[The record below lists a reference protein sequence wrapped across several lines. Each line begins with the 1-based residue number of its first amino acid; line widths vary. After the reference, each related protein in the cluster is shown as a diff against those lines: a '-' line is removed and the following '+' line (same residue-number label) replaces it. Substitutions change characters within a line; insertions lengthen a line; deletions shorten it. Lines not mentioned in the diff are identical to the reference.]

1 MWVKFVSKTSEGTL
15 FNFGNPLNTEEELSN
30 NAYGFRL
37 DTKVNKYNDKYYRY
51 IRLIVRDWHDGL
63 NYKLRDNHFG
73 TTGLTRF
80 SQRSVGWAANTVYG
94 AHGFYDDYNNT
105 VYEDTGR
112 PRSYY
117 PNIHEAFPQ
126 IPTDNLDEWYFIC
139 ATFNSNITEIG
150 YDESQ
155 NYGSLGDVR
164 QNTQFWLNHVNE
176 DGPIDDSGLGAK
188 CKVEIISRSDLLNA
202 RGYLGRPLTVTS
214 ILEEELEPQQQEEET
229 TPTGNPPTADFT
241 YVASIFGNTGGE

>member
-1 MWVKFVSKTSEGTL
+1 M
-15 FNFGNPLNTEEELSN
+15 
-30 NAYGFRL
+30 
-37 DTKVNKYNDKYYRY
+37 
-51 IRLIVRDWHDGL
+51 
-63 NYKLRDNHFG
+63 
-73 TTGLTRF
+73 
-80 SQRSVGWAANTVYG
+80 
-94 AHGFYDDYNNT
+94 
-105 VYEDTGR
+105 
-112 PRSYY
+112 
-117 PNIHEAFPQ
+117 
-126 IPTDNLDEWYFIC
+126 
-139 ATFNSNITEIG
+139 
-150 YDESQ
+150 
-155 NYGSLGDVR
+155 R